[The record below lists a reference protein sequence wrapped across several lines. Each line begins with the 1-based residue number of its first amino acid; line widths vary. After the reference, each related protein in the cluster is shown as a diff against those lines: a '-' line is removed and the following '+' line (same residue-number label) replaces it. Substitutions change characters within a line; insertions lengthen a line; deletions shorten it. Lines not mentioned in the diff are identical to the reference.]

1 LIKRVILKHGE
12 EQRILAGHPWI
23 FDNEI
28 QHVLVQKM
36 SGFVEAEPEP
46 GEIVDVEYSRQGK
59 PAYLGR
65 GFANPRSKIAV
76 RIYSSSKEGVDKGFF
91 KHRIREALERRR
103 VAGFR
108 PERESARLV
117 FAEADRLPGLI
128 VDCYTGWDATVLRTA
143 AGENSPAGA
152 LCFEDAEILPGP
164 PASWLSVQFLSYGMD
179 MRRDMILQA
188 LDETLKFSG
197 GIAGII
203 EKSAPVR
210 ELEGL
215 PPRDALLRGT
225 FPAAGI
231 IVFENGYP
239 FRVDL
244 LSGQKT
250 GTYLDQRDNHRLVS
264 ERARLSATLKSTLKN
279 HSEHE
284 AKLHTETEK
293 QAFRILDL
301 FTYHGAFAIHALR
314 GAGEGAEA
322 LAVDSSAE
330 ALETAR
336 LNARLNGL
344 EAQLETRE
352 GDVFDILKSLEKDK
366 DKEKFDMIILDP
378 PAFAKTKSALEGAL
392 RGYKE
397 INLKALRL
405 LKAGGILVT
414 CSCSQAL
421 DEFRFREI
429 IASAAA
435 DSGRR
440 LRLMDFRYQAQD
452 HPILLGYAESLYL
465 KCGIFRAD

>member
-1 LIKRVILKHGE
+1 LKHGE
-12 EQRILAGHPWI
+12 EQRILAGHPWV

-28 QHVLVQKM
+28 QRILVQKTP
-36 SGFVEAEPEP
+36 GFAEAEPEP

-103 VAGFR
+103 AAGFR

-128 VDCYTGWDATVLRTA
+128 VDCYTGWDAAVLRAA
-143 AGENSPAGA
+143 AGENGNPAGA
-152 LCFEDAEILPGP
+152 LRFEDAETLLGP

-179 MRRDMILQA
+179 MRRDMVLEA

-203 EKSAPVR
+203 EKSAPAR

-215 PPRDALLRGT
+215 PLRDALIRGN

-231 IVFENGYP
+231 IVFENGCP

-264 ERARLSATLKSTLKN
+264 ERARLSAKSTPKN
-279 HSEHE
+279 HGEHE
-284 AKLHTETEK
+284 TKLHDETEK

-314 GAGEGAEA
+314 GAGEEAEA

-366 DKEKFDMIILDP
+366 EKFDMIILDP

-405 LKAGGILVT
+405 LKPGGILVT

-429 IASAAA
+429 IASAAV

-440 LRLMDFRYQAQD
+440 LRLLDFRYQAQD
-452 HPILLGYAESLYL
+452 HPILLGYGESLYL

>member
-1 LIKRVILKHGE
+1 MIKRVILKHGE
-12 EQRILAGHPWI
+12 EQRILSGHPWI
-23 FDNEI
+23 FNNEI
-28 QHVLVQKM
+28 QHVLVQKTP
-36 SGFVEAEPEP
+36 GFAEAEPEP

-59 PAYLGR
+59 PVYLGR

-117 FAEADRLPGLI
+117 FAEADRLPGFI
-128 VDCYTGWDATVLRTA
+128 VDCYTGWDAGVLRAA
-143 AGENSPAGA
+143 AGENSNPAGA
-152 LCFEDAEILPGP
+152 LRFEDAETLLGP

-188 LDETLKFSG
+188 LDEILKFQG
-197 GIAGII
+197 GVAGII

-215 PPRDALLRGT
+215 PLRDALIRGT

-250 GTYLDQRDNHRLVS
+250 GTYLDQRDNHCLTA
-264 ERARLSATLKSTLKN
+264 ERARLLAALKSTLKN

-284 AKLHTETEK
+284 TRFHTETEK

-301 FTYHGAFAIHALR
+301 FSYHGAFAIHALR

-366 DKEKFDMIILDP
+366 EKFDMIILDP

-405 LKAGGILVT
+405 LKPGGIFVT

-440 LRLMDFRYQAQD
+440 LRLLDFRYQAQD
-452 HPILLGYAESLYL
+452 HPILLGYGESLYL

>member
-1 LIKRVILKHGE
+1 MIKRVILKHGE
-12 EQRILAGHPWI
+12 EQRILSGHPWI

-28 QHVLVQKM
+28 QHVLVQKTP
-36 SGFVEAEPEP
+36 GFVEAEPEP

-76 RIYSSSKEGVDKGFF
+76 RIYSSSKEGADKGFF
-91 KHRIREALERRR
+91 KRRIREALERRSA
-103 VAGFR
+103 AGFR
-108 PERESARLV
+108 PEKESARLV

-128 VDCYTGWDATVLRTA
+128 VDCYTGWDAGVLRTA
-143 AGENSPAGA
+143 AGENGNPGA
-152 LCFEDAEILPGP
+152 LRFEDAETLLGP
-164 PASWLSVQFLSYGMD
+164 PASWLTVQFLSYGMD
-179 MRRDMILQA
+179 MRRDMVLQA
-188 LDETLKFSG
+188 LDETLKFQG

-215 PPRDALLRGT
+215 PLQDALIRGT

-244 LSGQKT
+244 FSGQKT
-250 GTYLDQRDNHRLVS
+250 GTYLDQRDNHRLTS
-264 ERARLSATLKSTLKN
+264 ERARLSAALKSTPKN
-279 HSEHE
+279 RGGHE
-284 AKLHTETEK
+284 TAFHAETEK
-293 QAFRILDL
+293 QSFRILDL
-301 FTYHGAFAIHALR
+301 FSYHGAFAIHALR

-344 EAQLETRE
+344 ETQLETRK
-352 GDVFDILKSLEKDK
+352 GDVFDILTSLER

-405 LKAGGILVT
+405 LKPGGILVT

-429 IASAAA
+429 IASAAS

-440 LRLMDFRYQAQD
+440 LRLLDFRYQAQD
-452 HPILLGYAESLYL
+452 HPILLGYGESLYL

>member
-1 LIKRVILKHGE
+1 MIKRVVLNHGE

-36 SGFVEAEPEP
+36 SGSVTAEMEP

-65 GFANPRSKIAV
+65 GFANPHSKIAV
-76 RIYSSSKEGVDKGFF
+76 RIYSPSKEGVDKGFF
-91 KHRIREALERRR
+91 KRRIREAQERRLA
-103 VAGFR
+103 AGFR

-128 VDCYTGWDATVLRTA
+128 VDCYTGWEAGALRTA
-143 AGENSPAGA
+143 AAENGNPAGA
-152 LCFEDAEILPGP
+152 LRFEDAETLLGP
-164 PASWLSVQFLSYGMD
+164 PASWLSLQFLSYGMD

-188 LDETLKFSG
+188 LDEALKFQG

-215 PPRDALLRGT
+215 PLMDGLIRGT
-225 FPAAGI
+225 FPADGI

-239 FRVDL
+239 FRADL

-250 GTYLDQRDNHRLVS
+250 GTYLDQRDNHRLAS
-264 ERARLSATLKSTLKN
+264 KRARLLAALNAESK
-279 HSEHE
+279 HYEGH
-284 AKLHTETEK
+284 ETEK
-293 QAFRILDL
+293 PAFRILDL
-301 FTYHGAFAIHALR
+301 FSYHGAFAIHALR

-344 EAQLETRE
+344 EGRLETRE
-352 GDVFDILKSLEKDK
+352 GDVFDILKSLEK

-414 CSCSQAL
+414 CCCSQAL

-429 IASAAA
+429 VAAAAA

-440 LRLMDFRYQAQD
+440 LRLLDFRYQAQD
-452 HPILLGYAESLYL
+452 HPILLGYGESLYL

>member
-1 LIKRVILKHGE
+1 LKHGE
-12 EQRILAGHPWI
+12 EQRILAGHPWV

-28 QHVLVQKM
+28 EQVLVQKM
-36 SGFVEAEPEP
+36 QGFVEAEPEP

-128 VDCYTGWDATVLRTA
+128 VDCYTGWDAGVLQAAAGKAPRA
-143 AGENSPAGA
+143 SAGENSDPAGA
-152 LCFEDAEILPGP
+152 LRFEEAETLLGP
-164 PASWLSVQFLSYGMD
+164 PASWLSIQFLSYGMD
-179 MRRDMILQA
+179 MRRDMVLQA
-188 LDETLKFSG
+188 LDETLKFQG

-215 PPRDALLRGT
+215 PLQDALIRGT

-250 GTYLDQRDNHRLVS
+250 GTYLDQRDNHRLTS
-264 ERARLSATLKSTLKN
+264 ERARLSAKSTPKN
-279 HSEHE
+279 HGEPE
-284 AKLHTETEK
+284 TGLHAETEK

-301 FTYHGAFAIHALR
+301 FSYHGAFAIHALR

-344 EAQLETRE
+344 EAQLETRG
-352 GDVFDILKSLEKDK
+352 GDVFDVLKSLEK

-378 PAFAKTKSALEGAL
+378 PAFAKTKSALEGAI

-405 LKAGGILVT
+405 LKPGGILVT

-452 HPILLGYAESLYL
+452 HPILLGYGESLYL

>member
-1 LIKRVILKHGE
+1 LKHGE

-28 QHVLVQKM
+28 QHVLVQGM
-36 SGFVEAEPEP
+36 SGPVPAELEP
-46 GEIVDVEYSRQGK
+46 GEIVDVEYSRLGK
-59 PAYLGR
+59 PAWLGR
-65 GFANPRSKIAV
+65 GFANPRSKIVV
-76 RIYSSSKEGVDKGFF
+76 RIYSPSKEGVDKGFF

-103 VAGFR
+103 LAGFR
-108 PERESARLV
+108 PERESARIV

-128 VDCYTGWDATVLRTA
+128 VDCYTGYSAERIYERRFPSGWEAEVLQA
-143 AGENSPAGA
+143 AAAKAAENSNPAGA
-152 LCFEDAEILPGP
+152 LRPEDAETLLGH
-164 PASWLSVQFLSYGMD
+164 PASWISVQFLSYGMD

-188 LDETLKFSG
+188 LDETLKFQG
-197 GIAGII
+197 GIAGVI

-215 PPRDALLRGT
+215 PLQDGLIRGT
-225 FPAAGI
+225 FPAGGI
-231 IVFENGYP
+231 IIFENGYP
-239 FRVDL
+239 FRADL

-250 GTYLDQRDNHRLVS
+250 GTYLDQRDNHRLTAGW
-264 ERARLSATLKSTLKN
+264 ARLSAALKT
-279 HSEHE
+279 ETE
-284 AKLHTETEK
+284 TETEK
-293 QAFRILDL
+293 QPFRILDL
-301 FTYHGAFAIHALR
+301 FSYHGSFAIHALR
-314 GAGEGAEA
+314 GAGEGAQA
-322 LAVDSSAE
+322 LAVDSSTE

-344 EAQLETRE
+344 EKQLEIRE
-352 GDVFDILKSLEKDK
+352 GDVFDILKCLEKN
-366 DKEKFDMIILDP
+366 KEKFDMIILDP

-397 INLKALRL
+397 INLKALKL
-405 LKAGGILVT
+405 LKPGGILVS

-429 IASAAA
+429 IASAAV

-440 LRLMDFRYQAQD
+440 LRLLDFRYQAQD
-452 HPILLGYAESLYL
+452 HPILLGYGESLYL